1 MNKKG
6 QSTIMLMFILV
17 GIIFAIMGF
26 IIVGIISSKINSALD
41 QNITIGQVNL
51 QTENAATIGKFNEMV
66 VNNADFWGLAV
77 IFGMIIGLFLS
88 SYLMRNRF
96 PKFGVILDIFVILV
110 AFIISLY
117 LKAIYSSVVV
127 ALSSAGENFAIT
139 SLPHTNFFIL
149 NLPIFVPIIGVVMI
163 ILFHAGIPQKSEEL
177 NAVPQVVTG

>member
-6 QSTIMLMFILV
+6 QSTITLIMILF
-17 GIIFAIMGF
+17 GLFFAIIGV

-88 SYLMRNRF
+88 SYLMRNKF
-96 PKFGVILDIFVILV
+96 PKFGIIIDIFVILA

-127 ALSSAGENFAIT
+127 ALSSAGENFAIN
-139 SLPHTNFFIL
+139 SLTHTNFFML
-149 NLPIFVPIIGVVMI
+149 NLPIFVPIVGVIMMI
-163 ILFHAGIPQKSEEL
+163 VFHAGIPPKQDEL
-177 NAVPQVVTG
+177 NTIPQVVAG